1 MKWMAR
7 KEWMKQLRALVSQD
21 DKIVYEFALQA
32 VQTQPQVS
40 PKLLNRALETAISFP
55 HLTRSF
61 LVYGNA
67 NAVNKD
73 TLPLLLELESLL
85 NFRQQM
91 LLTRFYAHLSP
102 KLICEHEELMK
113 ERLDDDFI
121 HFNKTIVTSS
131 DEELEQIYYDLIQAL
146 NNDTKFNA
154 TYITSAKRVQDRLL
168 KLDLYTENDV
178 KDTLKACKTIEDY
191 ENYEAVFAIRAAA
204 LLEEDEYVEKLAFL
218 ITSEMD
224 TLVEEVINYYIAIGS
239 KKAVKEVKPYLFE
252 ETSFAFALKVLQ
264 GIATDKAIEAI
275 VEAYDELSKDEQ
287 AMALEALTFMLAEEA
302 VPLLQQYE
310 QSGHDPVFLDMTIY
324 YYNAYR
330 YYDVKHPK
338 LEEWRDQFE
347 EQEDAA
353 AIERENARQELILRL
368 KPGRNEKC
376 ICGSGKK
383 FKKCCGAPY
392 DAKLYVFS

>member
-1 MKWMAR
+1 MAR

-91 LLTRFYAHLSP
+91 LLTRFYEHLSP
-102 KLICEHEELMK
+102 KTICEHEDILRG
-113 ERLDDDFI
+113 RLEDAFI
-121 HFNKTIVTSS
+121 EFNKTVVTSS
-131 DEELEQIYYDLIQAL
+131 DEQLEHMYYDYIQAL

-154 TYITSAKRVQDRLL
+154 TYIASAKRVQDRLL
-168 KLDLYTENDV
+168 KLDVYTENDV
-178 KDTLKACKTIEDY
+178 KDTLKTCKSMEQY
-191 ENYEAVFAIRAAA
+191 ENYEAVFAIRAAG
-204 LLEEDEYVEKLAFL
+204 LLEEDDYVEQLAIL
-218 ITSEMD
+218 LTSEMD
-224 TLVEEVINYYIAIGS
+224 ILVEEVINYYIAIGS
-239 KKAVKEVKPYLFE
+239 KKAIKAVKPYLFVE
-252 ETSFAFALKVLQ
+252 ESFAFALKILQ
-264 GIATDKAIEAI
+264 GIANEKAIEVVVDAYEHVANDDKAI
-275 VEAYDELSKDEQ
+275 V
-287 AMALEALTFMLAEEA
+287 LEALTFMLAKEA
-302 VPLLQQYE
+302 LPLYKQYE
-310 QSGHDPVFLDMTIY
+310 QLQEDPTFIDMTYY

-330 YYDVKHPK
+330 YHDVDHPQ
-338 LEEWRDQFE
+338 LDAWRTQFE

-353 AIERENARQELILRL
+353 AIERENARQDLILRL

-383 FKKCCGAPY
+383 FKKCCGAAVNDPRY
-392 DAKLYVFS
+392 AFS

>member
-1 MKWMAR
+1 
-7 KEWMKQLRALVSQD
+7 
-21 DKIVYEFALQA
+21 
-32 VQTQPQVS
+32 
-40 PKLLNRALETAISFP
+40 
-55 HLTRSF
+55 
-61 LVYGNA
+61 
-67 NAVNKD
+67 
-73 TLPLLLELESLL
+73 
-85 NFRQQM
+85 
-91 LLTRFYAHLSP
+91 
-102 KLICEHEELMK
+102 
-113 ERLDDDFI
+113 
-121 HFNKTIVTSS
+121 
-131 DEELEQIYYDLIQAL
+131 
-146 NNDTKFNA
+146 
-154 TYITSAKRVQDRLL
+154 
-168 KLDLYTENDV
+168 
-178 KDTLKACKTIEDY
+178 
-191 ENYEAVFAIRAAA
+191 
-204 LLEEDEYVEKLAFL
+204 
-218 ITSEMD
+218 MD

>member
-1 MKWMAR
+1 MAR

-102 KLICEHEELMK
+102 KLICENEELMK

-121 HFNKTIVTSS
+121 QFNKTIVTSS

-287 AMALEALTFMLAEEA
+287 TMALEALTFMLAEEA